1 MRAPQVIVSGMQINI
16 LRIDHVSLDVG
27 DRPKS
32 VAWYQAV
39 LGVRPHS
46 QHDIAGEPI
55 FLGPSGAR
63 LGLFAERPPSL
74 RHIALA
80 TDASGQ
86 RAVVTRLDTLAIPY
100 RRERHL
106 DSDSIYFHD
115 PDGTTLEVMVP
126 TR

>member
-1 MRAPQVIVSGMQINI
+1 M
-16 LRIDHVSLDVG
+16 
-27 DRPKS
+27 
-32 VAWYQAV
+32 
-39 LGVRPHS
+39 
-46 QHDIAGEPI
+46 
-55 FLGPSGAR
+55 GPPGAR

-86 RAVVTRLDTLAIPY
+86 SRLSARLDRLAIPY
-100 RRERHL
+100 RCERHR
-106 DSDSIYFHD
+106 DSDSIYFCD